1 MGVPRTPKPQA
12 AIGMSRITMKK
23 ASEEKRTMNAVM
35 TKNRLNSLWLP
46 IERKLLYND
55 VAHSHRVQIFWK
67 CNESNRTEGGG
78 GVRITA
84 RILRKNTTDV
94 SKQVGTPS
102 TNLIEVVEFGSLYV
116 DTIDQ

>member
-1 MGVPRTPKPQA
+1 
-12 AIGMSRITMKK
+12 
-23 ASEEKRTMNAVM
+23 MN
-35 TKNRLNSLWLP
+35 
-46 IERKLLYND
+46 
-55 VAHSHRVQIFWK
+55 Q
-67 CNESNRTEGGG
+67 TEQRGGGG